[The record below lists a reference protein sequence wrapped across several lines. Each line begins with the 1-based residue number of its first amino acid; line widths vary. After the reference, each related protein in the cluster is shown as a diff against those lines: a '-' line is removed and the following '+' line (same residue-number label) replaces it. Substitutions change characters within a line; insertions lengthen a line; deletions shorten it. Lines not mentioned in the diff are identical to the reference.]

1 MKIDTNTLNRFLV
14 CGVLFGSIAGWGLPR
29 PSEELQQ
36 AAPEQIATID
46 PITTFHV
53 EVVEHTTKAVNY
65 HFRSGATKVNLQGTN
80 LMPSA
85 KGTAKVESHLGRISL
100 QVQAN
105 GLDSPQKFGT
115 EYLTFVLWAITPEG
129 RASNLGEF
137 IPENDRRLDVTTDLQ
152 AFGLV
157 VTAEPYFGVTQPS
170 DIVVMEN
177 LVRPDTVG
185 ATEYIDA
192 KYELVGRGQYIPQR
206 SEYEPL
212 VLDPKTPLYL
222 EEARNAV
229 RIARLTGG
237 EKYASESF
245 AKANTLL
252 QQAEE
257 YQARNKPQEKPVAT
271 VSREAVQAAEDARL
285 ISVRRRHEEEL
296 ASERQAGSD
305 REAKANNETQQ
316 ANAAAQQ
323 ANAAADAQSDAANKA
338 RADAESARLAQARAE
353 SDASQSKLDAA
364 SAAALSQQEAAKAES
379 ARLAQ
384 AKAESDTAQSKL
396 DAAKAAALSQQ
407 EAAKAEAEK
416 AALRSKLLE
425 QLNAVLETRDTS
437 RGLIVNMSDVLFE
450 TDKFALRPVARE
462 RLAKIAG
469 IVLAN
474 PDLHL
479 IAEGHTDSVGTE
491 AYNQQLSEQ
500 RAGSVRDYLVGQGI
514 PSASVT
520 SHGFGKTQPVASNDN
535 AKGRQQNRRVELV
548 VSGDAIGKGS
558 VPIAGGQD

>member
-1 MKIDTNTLNRFLV
+1 VTSIPSTKGQYWSVWSGLWPSTLEVKKLKIDTSTLNRLLV
-14 CGVLFGSIAGWGLPR
+14 CGVLFTSMAGWGLPR

-53 EVVEHTTKAVNY
+53 TVVEHTTMAVNY
-65 HFRSGATKVNLQGTN
+65 HFRSGSTKVDLQATD
-80 LMPSA
+80 LMPGA
-85 KGTAKVESHLGRISL
+85 KGTAKVESHLGRINL
-100 QVQAN
+100 HVQAN
-105 GLDSPQKFGT
+105 RLDSPQKFGT
-115 EYLTFVLWAITPEG
+115 EYLTYVLWAITPEG
-129 RASNLGEF
+129 RASNLGE
-137 IPENDRRLDVTTDLQ
+137 IVPGDDDRKLDVTTDLQ

-170 DIVVMEN
+170 DVVVLEN
-177 LVRPDTVG
+177 RVRPDTVG
-185 ATEYIDA
+185 ATEYIEA
-192 KYELVGRGQYIPQR
+192 KYELVGRGQYIPRR
-206 SEYEPL
+206 SEYAPL

-222 EEARNAV
+222 EQARNAV
-229 RIARLTGG
+229 RIAQLSGG

-245 AKANTLL
+245 AKAAKLL
-252 QQAEE
+252 QQAED
-257 YQARNKPQEKPVAT
+257 YQARRKPQQKPVAT
-271 VSREAVQAAEDARL
+271 VAREAVQASEDARL

-296 ASERQAGSD
+296 ANERQAGAD
-305 REAKANNETQQ
+305 REAKANHETQR
-316 ANAAAQQ
+316 ANDETQR

-338 RADAESARLAQARAE
+338 RNDAEA
-353 SDASQSKLDAA
+353 
-364 SAAALSQQEAAKAES
+364 

-384 AKAESDTAQSKL
+384 AKAESDSAQSKL
-396 DAAKAAALSQQ
+396 DAANAAALAQQ
-407 EAAKAEAEK
+407 QAAKAEAEK
-416 AALRSKLLE
+416 AELRAKLLQ

-450 TDKFALRPVARE
+450 TDKYALRAVARE

-479 IAEGHTDSVGTE
+479 VAEGHTDSVGTE

-500 RAGSVRDYLVGQGI
+500 RAGSVKDYLVQQGI

-520 SHGFGKTQPVASNDN
+520 SQGFGKSQPVASNDN
-535 AKGRQQNRRVELV
+535 AAGRQQNRRVELV
-548 VSGDAIGKGS
+548 VSGDAIGKGAVVIS
-558 VPIAGGQD
+558 GGQD

>member
-1 MKIDTNTLNRFLV
+1 LKIDMSTLNRLLV
-14 CGVLFGSIAGWGLPR
+14 CGVLFTSMAGWGLP
-29 PSEELQQ
+29 SEKLQQ
-36 AAPEQIATID
+36 TAPEQVTSID

-53 EVVEHTTKAVNY
+53 VVVEHTTKAVNY
-65 HFRSGATKVNLQGTN
+65 HFRSGATKVNLQGTT
-80 LMPSA
+80 LMPDA

-100 QVQAN
+100 QVQTN

-115 EYLTFVLWAITPEG
+115 EYLTYVLWAITPEG

-170 DIVVMEN
+170 DLVVMEN

-185 ATEYIDA
+185 ATEYIEA
-192 KYELVGRGQYIPQR
+192 KYELVGRGQYIPTR
-206 SEYEPL
+206 SEYAPL

-229 RIARLTGG
+229 RIAQLSGG
-237 EKYASESF
+237 EKYAAESF
-245 AKANTLL
+245 SKAAKLL
-252 QQAEE
+252 QQAEG
-257 YQARNKPQEKPVAT
+257 YQAVKKPDQKPIAT
-271 VSREAVQAAEDARL
+271 VSRQAVQAAEDARL

-296 ASERQAGSD
+296 ANERQAGAD
-305 REAKANNETQQ
+305 RETKAKNETEQ
-316 ANAAAQQ
+316 ANAETQRAKAT
-323 ANAAADAQSDAANKA
+323 ADAQSDAANKA
-338 RADAESARLAQARAE
+338 RSEAENAR
-353 SDASQSKLDAA
+353 S
-364 SAAALSQQEAAKAES
+364 
-379 ARLAQ
+379 AQ
-384 AKAESDTAQSKL
+384 AKAEADTAQSKL
-396 DAAKAAALSQQ
+396 DAANAAALAQQQAAKAENESQRADAAASAAMLAQ
-407 EAAKAEAEK
+407 QQAAKAEAEK
-416 AALRSKLLE
+416 VELRAKLLQ

-450 TDKFALRPVARE
+450 TDKYALRAVARE
-462 RLAKIAG
+462 RLSKIAG

-479 IAEGHTDSVGTE
+479 VAEGHTDSVGTE
-491 AYNQQLSEQ
+491 AHNQQLSEQ
-500 RAGSVRDYLVGQGI
+500 RAGSVRDYLLKQGI

-535 AKGRQQNRRVELV
+535 AAGRQQNRRVELV
-548 VSGDAIGKGS
+548 VTGDAIGKGPVVIS
-558 VPIAGGQD
+558 GVQN

>member
-1 MKIDTNTLNRFLV
+1 MKMNTSTLNRLLV
-14 CGVLFGSIAGWGLPR
+14 CGVLFSSVAGWGLPR
-29 PSEELQQ
+29 LFEELQK
-36 AAPEQIATID
+36 AVPEQIVTID

-53 EVVEHTTKAVNY
+53 EVIEHTTKAVNY

-80 LMPSA
+80 LMPGA

-100 QVQAN
+100 QVQVN
-105 GLDSPQKFGT
+105 GLDSPQTFGT
-115 EYLTFVLWAITPEG
+115 EYLTYVLWAITPEG

-157 VTAEPYFGVTQPS
+157 VTAEPYFGVTKPS
-170 DIVVMEN
+170 DLVVMEN

-185 ATEYIDA
+185 ATEFVDA

-206 SEYEPL
+206 SGYGPL

-229 RIARLTGG
+229 RIAQLSGG

-245 AKANTLL
+245 GKATTLL

-257 YQARNKPQEKPVAT
+257 YQARNKPEQKPVAT
-271 VSREAVQAAEDARL
+271 VAREAVQAAEDARL

-296 ASERQAGSD
+296 ANERQASAD
-305 REAKANNETQQ
+305 REAKAKNET
-316 ANAAAQQ
+316 QQ

-338 RADAESARLAQARAE
+338 RAEAESARLAQAKAE

-364 SAAALSQQEAAKAES
+364 SAAALAQQQA
-379 ARLAQ
+379 AQ
-384 AKAESDTAQSKL
+384 AET
-396 DAAKAAALSQQ
+396 
-407 EAAKAEAEK
+407 EK
-416 AALRSKLLE
+416 AALRAKLLE

-450 TDKFALRPVARE
+450 TDKYALRPVARE

-491 AYNQQLSEQ
+491 AYNQQLSEK
-500 RAGSVRDYLVGQGI
+500 RAGSVRDYLVEQGI
-514 PSASVT
+514 PSKSVT
-520 SHGFGKTQPVASNDN
+520 SQGFGKTQPVASNDKV
-535 AKGRQQNRRVELV
+535 AGRQQNRRVELV
-548 VSGDAIGKGS
+548 VSGDAIGKGAVAVS
-558 VPIAGGQD
+558 GGQD

>member
-1 MKIDTNTLNRFLV
+1 MAIDLGGQKLKIDTSTLNRFLV
-14 CGVLFGSIAGWGLPR
+14 CGVLFTSMAGWGLPR

-53 EVVEHTTKAVNY
+53 TVVEHTTMAVNY
-65 HFRSGATKVNLQGTN
+65 HFRSGSTKVDLQATD
-80 LMPSA
+80 LMPGA
-85 KGTAKVESHLGRISL
+85 KGTAKVESHLGRINL
-100 QVQAN
+100 HVQAN
-105 GLDSPQKFGT
+105 RLDSPQKFGT
-115 EYLTFVLWAITPEG
+115 EYLTYVLWAITPEG
-129 RASNLGEF
+129 RASNLGE
-137 IPENDRRLDVTTDLQ
+137 IVPGDDDRKLDVTTDLQ

-170 DIVVMEN
+170 DVVVLEN
-177 LVRPDTVG
+177 RVRPDTVG
-185 ATEYIDA
+185 ATEYIEA
-192 KYELVGRGQYIPQR
+192 KYELVGRGQYIPRR
-206 SEYEPL
+206 SEYAPL

-222 EEARNAV
+222 EQARNAV
-229 RIARLTGG
+229 RIAQLSGG

-245 AKANTLL
+245 AKAAKLL
-252 QQAEE
+252 QQAED
-257 YQARNKPQEKPVAT
+257 YQARRKPQQKPIAT
-271 VSREAVQAAEDARL
+271 VAREAVQASEDARL

-296 ASERQAGSD
+296 ANERQAGAD
-305 REAKANNETQQ
+305 REAKANNETQR
-316 ANAAAQQ
+316 ANDETQR

-338 RADAESARLAQARAE
+338 RNDAEN
-353 SDASQSKLDAA
+353 
-364 SAAALSQQEAAKAES
+364 

-384 AKAESDTAQSKL
+384 AKAESDSAQSKL
-396 DAAKAAALSQQ
+396 DAANAAALAQQ
-407 EAAKAEAEK
+407 QAAKAEAEK
-416 AALRSKLLE
+416 AELRAKLLQ

-450 TDKFALRPVARE
+450 TDKYALRAVARE

-479 IAEGHTDSVGTE
+479 VAEGHTDSVGTE

-500 RAGSVRDYLVGQGI
+500 RAGSVKDYLVQQGI

-520 SHGFGKTQPVASNDN
+520 SQGFGKSQPVASNDN
-535 AKGRQQNRRVELV
+535 AAGRQQNRRVELV
-548 VSGDAIGKGS
+548 VSGDAIGKGAVVIS
-558 VPIAGGQD
+558 GGQD